1 MVLFPNFVLG
11 QHLEF
16 VNSNTPGMLIKR
28 NMVQNDEWMADL
40 QFYILFNYFSH
51 MRIIGGFLM
60 KGYVQWNHLY

>member
-16 VNSNTPGMLIKR
+16 VNSNTPGMLIRR

-40 QFYILFNYFSH
+40 QFCILCNSVSV
-51 MRIIGGFLM
+51 I
-60 KGYVQWNHLY
+60 